1 MDDANPI
8 RRRLGEL
15 LTALA
20 AEEVDYVLIGGVAI
34 NLQGLPRNTQ
44 DVDVFLR
51 PDAENVERVKRAL
64 RRVWNDPAIDEI
76 TAEDLLG
83 EYPVVRYGPPDEEFM
98 IDLLARIG
106 TAVSF
111 DDLEATT
118 KTYEGVPA
126 RVATPETLVRL
137 KRDTIRPQDR
147 LDADALRQRFGI
159 D

>member
-15 LTALA
+15 LTARA

-51 PDAENVERVKRAL
+51 PDTENVERVKRG
-64 RRVWNDPAIDEI
+64 PASRLERSRHREI

-83 EYPVVRYGPPDEEFM
+83 EYPVVRYGPPDEEFI

-106 TAVSF
+106 TAVEFS
-111 DDLEATT
+111 DLEATT

-147 LDADALRQRFGI
+147 FDADALRQRFGI